1 VTFIGSFA
9 VLMLVGLSFYLT
21 DFKKRPK
28 RRQKRRLI
36 KHYGLN
42 RIILKAK
49 RKQIMKTIRDAK
61 TFDELLDIK
70 YGKLGTEKRDEF
82 EVKAK
87 SFVVGEMIKEA
98 RKDAHLTQDALAK
111 KTGTKKS
118 YISRLENGKIDI
130 QISTLFKIFE
140 EGLGKSIGLTIQ

>member
-1 VTFIGSFA
+1 
-9 VLMLVGLSFYLT
+9 M
-21 DFKKRPK
+21 
-28 RRQKRRLI
+28 
-36 KHYGLN
+36 
-42 RIILKAK
+42 
-49 RKQIMKTIRDAK
+49 KQISEAK

-70 YGKLGTEKRDEF
+70 YGKLGAEKRDEF

-87 SFVVGEMIKEA
+87 AFVVGEMIKEA
-98 RKDAHLTQDALAK
+98 RKEAHMTQEDLAA

-140 EGLGKSIGLTIQ
+140 EGLGKQLGFTML

>member
-1 VTFIGSFA
+1 
-9 VLMLVGLSFYLT
+9 
-21 DFKKRPK
+21 
-28 RRQKRRLI
+28 
-36 KHYGLN
+36 
-42 RIILKAK
+42 
-49 RKQIMKTIRDAK
+49 MKTLRDAK
-61 TFDELLDIK
+61 NFDELLDIK

-87 SFVVGEMIKEA
+87 AFVIGEMIKEA
-98 RKDAHLTQDALAK
+98 RKEAHMTQEALAA

-140 EGLGKSIGLTIQ
+140 EGLGRKVGLTLL